1 MEDYCIQ
8 DVVVT
13 VKLIKLID
21 AKETSNT
28 LEKYNI
34 ESLDF
39 YQNYLYS
46 IPDNWV
52 KDKNLSE
59 NSEEE
64 NKSPNVINDQNKIK
78 ISEEIIKLKELRDNG
93 VLTNEEYERAINK
106 ILN

>member
-1 MEDYCIQ
+1 MTQFLVIGICIILLLA
-8 DVVVT
+8 V
-13 VKLIKLID
+13 IFIS
-21 AKETSNT
+21 AKPISMG
-28 LEKYNI
+28 I
-34 ESLDF
+34 ESRR
-39 YQNYLYS
+39 N
-46 IPDNWV
+46 I

-64 NKSPNVINDQNKIK
+64 NESPNVINDQNKIK

>member
-1 MEDYCIQ
+1 MTQFLVIGICIILLLA
-8 DVVVT
+8 V
-13 VKLIKLID
+13 IFIS
-21 AKETSNT
+21 AKPISMG
-28 LEKYNI
+28 I
-34 ESLDF
+34 ESRR
-39 YQNYLYS
+39 N
-46 IPDNWV
+46 I

-93 VLTNEEYERAINK
+93 VLTNEEYDRAINK

>member
-1 MEDYCIQ
+1 MTQFLVIGICII
-8 DVVVT
+8 
-13 VKLIKLID
+13 LL
-21 AKETSNT
+21 
-28 LEKYNI
+28 LEVIFISSKPISMGI
-34 ESLDF
+34 ESRR
-39 YQNYLYS
+39 N
-46 IPDNWV
+46 I

-64 NKSPNVINDQNKIK
+64 SESPNEINDQNKIK

>member
-1 MEDYCIQ
+1 MTQFLVIGICIILLLA
-8 DVVVT
+8 V
-13 VKLIKLID
+13 IFIS
-21 AKETSNT
+21 AKPISMG
-28 LEKYNI
+28 I
-34 ESLDF
+34 ESRR
-39 YQNYLYS
+39 N
-46 IPDNWV
+46 I

-64 NKSPNVINDQNKIK
+64 NETPNVINDQNKIK

>member
-1 MEDYCIQ
+1 MTQFLVIGICIILLLA
-8 DVVVT
+8 V
-13 VKLIKLID
+13 IFIS
-21 AKETSNT
+21 AKPISMG
-28 LEKYNI
+28 I
-34 ESLDF
+34 ESRR
-39 YQNYLYS
+39 N
-46 IPDNWV
+46 I

-64 NKSPNVINDQNKIK
+64 NESPNVINDQNNIK

>member
-1 MEDYCIQ
+1 MTQFLVIGICIILLLA
-8 DVVVT
+8 V
-13 VKLIKLID
+13 IFIS
-21 AKETSNT
+21 AKPISMG
-28 LEKYNI
+28 I
-34 ESLDF
+34 ESRR
-39 YQNYLYS
+39 N
-46 IPDNWV
+46 I

-64 NKSPNVINDQNKIK
+64 NESPNVLNDQNKIK

>member
-1 MEDYCIQ
+1 MTQFLVIGICIILLLA
-8 DVVVT
+8 V
-13 VKLIKLID
+13 IFIS
-21 AKETSNT
+21 AKPISMG
-28 LEKYNI
+28 I
-34 ESLDF
+34 ESRR
-39 YQNYLYS
+39 N
-46 IPDNWV
+46 I

-64 NKSPNVINDQNKIK
+64 NESPNEINDQNKIK

>member
-1 MEDYCIQ
+1 MTQFLVIGICIILLLA
-8 DVVVT
+8 V
-13 VKLIKLID
+13 IFIS
-21 AKETSNT
+21 AKPISMG
-28 LEKYNI
+28 I
-34 ESLDF
+34 ESRR
-39 YQNYLYS
+39 N
-46 IPDNWV
+46 I

-64 NKSPNVINDQNKIK
+64 SESPNEINDQNKIK

>member
-1 MEDYCIQ
+1 MTQFLVIGICIILLLA
-8 DVVVT
+8 V
-13 VKLIKLID
+13 IFIS
-21 AKETSNT
+21 AKPISMG
-28 LEKYNI
+28 I
-34 ESLDF
+34 ESRR
-39 YQNYLYS
+39 N
-46 IPDNWV
+46 I

>member
-1 MEDYCIQ
+1 MTQFLVIGICIILLLA
-8 DVVVT
+8 V
-13 VKLIKLID
+13 IFIS
-21 AKETSNT
+21 AKPISMG
-28 LEKYNI
+28 I
-34 ESLDF
+34 ESRR
-39 YQNYLYS
+39 N
-46 IPDNWV
+46 I

-64 NKSPNVINDQNKIK
+64 NESQNVIDDQNKIK